1 MRKYGVPYKGSK
13 NAIAPWVV
21 EHLPPAETL
30 VDLFAGGCAVTD
42 CAMDAGKWKRFIIN
56 DIEGDI
62 TQLFIDAV
70 NGKYK
75 GNNTW
80 VSRETFELLKSCD
93 PFVRYCWSFGNN
105 GRDYIYAREL
115 EPYKKAVHELL
126 HCETV
131 QGRRLMYKTAIR
143 ALEQYLITAGK
154 YIGAPQKQNMT
165 NYKSLQSLQSLER
178 LESLERLQSLESLE
192 RLERYNCDYQDVPIP
207 PDSVIYCDIPYKGT
221 NAYGKSK
228 KGNFDYDRFYDWAER
243 QTQPVIISEY
253 WMPEER
259 FEVIAEREKT
269 SIISATANN
278 KVFERL
284 YKPRRK
290 E

>member
-30 VDLFAGGCAVTD
+30 ADLFAGGCAVTD
-42 CAMDAGKWKRFIIN
+42 CAMDSGKWKRFIIN

-75 GNNTW
+75 GNNAW
-80 VSRETFELLKSCD
+80 VSREAFELLKGCD

-131 QGRRLMYKTAIR
+131 QGRRLMYRTAIR

-154 YIGAPQKQNMT
+154 YIGAPQKQSMT
-165 NYKSLQSLQSLER
+165 SYNSLQG
-178 LESLERLQSLESLE
+178 LESLE
-192 RLERYNCDYQDVPIP
+192 RLERYNCDYQDVTIP
-207 PDSVIYCDIPYKGT
+207 PDSVIYCDIPYRNTDG
-221 NAYGKSK
+221 YGKR
-228 KGNFDYDRFYDWAER
+228 KGEAFDYDRFYDWAGR

-269 SIISATANN
+269 SILGAGVNN
-278 KVFERL
+278 KVIEHL
-284 YKPRRK
+284 YKPRRASNV
-290 E
+290 